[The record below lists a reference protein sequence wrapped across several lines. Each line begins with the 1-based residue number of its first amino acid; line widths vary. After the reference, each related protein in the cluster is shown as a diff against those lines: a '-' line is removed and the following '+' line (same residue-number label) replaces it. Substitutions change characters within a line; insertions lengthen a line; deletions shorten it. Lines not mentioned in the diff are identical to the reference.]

1 MNRILVVGDS
11 CTDIFIYGDINRL
24 SPEAPVPVFNPVK
37 KVKNGGMTKNVV
49 ANLRALGCDVD
60 IITNIG
66 EIRKLRYVHIDTNQM
81 IVRVDEDDNCEQI
94 NEATRMNIC
103 NNMYQGR
110 GYDAIIISDYC
121 KGFLSELD
129 IELICKSNE
138 NVFMDTKKAFGSWA
152 VHADFIK
159 INSLEF
165 DRNREIIPLYPE
177 LNEKLIVTKGRYGC
191 IFKDKLFPVE
201 EVAVKDVSGAGDTFL
216 AALVSE
222 YVKNN
227 DIELAIHFAQL
238 CTTKVV
244 QKHGVSTV

>member
-24 SPEAPVPVFNPVK
+24 SPEAPVPVFNPIK

-60 IITNIG
+60 IVTNIS
-66 EIRKLRYVHIDTNQM
+66 EIRKLRYIHIDTNQM
-81 IVRVDEDDNCEQI
+81 IVRVDEDDKCEQI
-94 NEATRMNIC
+94 DEVIRMNIC
-103 NNMYQGR
+103 NNKHQGIE
-110 GYDAIIISDYC
+110 YDAIIISDYC
-121 KGFLSELD
+121 KGFLTELD
-129 IELICKSNE
+129 IELICKSNK
-138 NVFMDTKKAFGSWA
+138 NVFMDTKKAFGAWA
-152 VHADFIK
+152 IHADFIK

-165 DRNREIIPLYPE
+165 DRNKEIIPKHSE

-191 IFKDKLFPVE
+191 TFRGKLFPVE
-201 EVAVKDVSGAGDTFL
+201 EVSVKDVSGAGDTFL

-222 YVKNN
+222 YVQNK